1 MPKAVTG
8 RQAIQNLTS
17 TPSQWT
23 LGTVIETNVLARDK
37 NNVILTSSRIVTVNY
52 HGIGG
57 LGRVE
62 LPTGIDPTNVSV
74 NDDLLV
80 LQQNGRALAVQHYPA
95 SNRTAAGSGGMGQT
109 LALEKYSSD
118 ITVVGTIVGNQL
130 ELLWNPVPRA
140 EYYQIW
146 TSPTGDPAID
156 DATYVANSPS
166 TSWVS
171 KRDGIYFDDGMW
183 YAVMAQ
189 HSNGQAGTLSPW
201 VQPTFGGNYATGM
214 LSQNQTTSIPGSLIV
229 ALSGSIV
236 RATFTSVDSP
246 TTFDIDVADPM
257 AAHSG
262 SPLFA
267 NGDILQFTDTSGNK
281 LWVTVVSSTDQ
292 TTFWRYT
299 VTKEDPGAG
308 TNYTILTGSSVIDWG
323 QSGQGIFIVS
333 ADGTFG
339 PGTLWQIVTHT
350 GTPWVSFTVQVSA
363 DSTGKIIAGAG
374 AAIIDVNGITIFEGT
389 SDPNKVKWIDGS
401 NNVIGDIHAFT
412 VAPLNSTQVFSGASG
427 LVTDARVEIAALS
440 GTGEAVQLDAW
451 ASDTLSNAYLALYG
465 LGDFSGMTVGANAPP
480 LSRLDVIGTLGLGI
494 VSKAGNYLLDIGD
507 NTILISATATLTLP
521 DATTCMGRIHTVK
534 LTNAATVVTVVD
546 AMGANIDGGTP
557 DVLTVQYSSH
567 TYQSDGT
574 QWWIIGVV

>member
-246 TTFDIDVADPM
+246 TTFDVDVADPM

-281 LWVTVVSSTDQ
+281 LWVTVVSSSDQ

-299 VTKEDPGAG
+299 VTKEDPSAG
-308 TNYTILTGSSVIDWG
+308 TNYTILTGSSVVDWG

-333 ADGTFG
+333 ADGSFG

-363 DSTGKIIAGAG
+363 DATGQITAGNNHVLVN
-374 AAIIDVNGITIFEGT
+374 VNGIAIQDGGT
-389 SDPNKVKWIDGS
+389 GRQSSLTFLDSLGNEITSITKNEIVENSAATGATGQFTVRTQDNAS
-401 NNVIGDIHAFT
+401 GDIEIELQASGG
-412 VAPLNSTQVFSGASG
+412 VGQANVFSGSG
-427 LVTDARVEIAALS
+427 VFLGLRVGDNSDPLSILESAGALGLPANIYGADTALSATDAVAF
-440 GTGEAVQLDAW
+440 V
-451 ASDTLSNAYLALYG
+451 N
-465 LGDFSGMTVGANAPP
+465 
-480 LSRLDVIGTLGLGI
+480 
-494 VSKAGNYLLDIGD
+494 
-507 NTILISATATLTLP
+507 ATATITLP
-521 DATTCMGRIHTVK
+521 DATTVNGRIYTVF
-534 LTNAATVVTVVD
+534 LTDPATVVTVVD
-546 AMGANIDGGTP
+546 AIGANINGGAS
-557 DVLTVQYSSH
+557 DILTVQYSAH
-567 TYQSDGT
+567 TYQSNGT
-574 QWWIIGVV
+574 QWWIIGAV